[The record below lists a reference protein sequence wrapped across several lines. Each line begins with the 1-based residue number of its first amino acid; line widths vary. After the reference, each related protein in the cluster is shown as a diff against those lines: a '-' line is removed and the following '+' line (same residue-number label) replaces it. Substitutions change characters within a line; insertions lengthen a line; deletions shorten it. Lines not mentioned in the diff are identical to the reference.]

1 MVSAVK
7 GVLITW
13 CAGLNAAAPRCARA
27 ARGAMPR
34 VPTPPPT
41 PPSDAPTKELILALN
56 AARPTGDRFVL
67 DDLDDTHVL
76 VDPAAVDAIAARVAA
91 LADELSFAPPPR
103 APHE

>member
-1 MVSAVK
+1 MRGAQCCRPA
-7 GVLITW
+7 LRARR
-13 CAGLNAAAPRCARA
+13 AGRDAARA
-27 ARGAMPR
+27 
-34 VPTPPPT
+34 
-41 PPSDAPTKELILALN
+41 DAPTKELILALN